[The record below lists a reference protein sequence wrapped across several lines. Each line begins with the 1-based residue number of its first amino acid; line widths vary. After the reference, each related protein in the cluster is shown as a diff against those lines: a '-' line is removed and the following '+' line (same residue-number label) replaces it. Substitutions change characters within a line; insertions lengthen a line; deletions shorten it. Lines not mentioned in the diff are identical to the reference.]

1 MTTWNMRITC
11 WLPKAA
17 ITISL
22 CNILG
27 FSTAKKGPK
36 NAPHCY
42 FTTTLP
48 FSLVFCSTE
57 CQDNTNYIHEIAYD
71 TALCLYEIAYDTAL
85 CLYEIAYDTALC
97 LYEILFSRCTYHF
110 TPTFTVSI
118 LSAIVNKIVLFSEG
132 NNYSESPRLYGN
144 PKRKCR
150 AYE

>member
-1 MTTWNMRITC
+1 MFLENWIVYEIMLKNIVERCRPQMTTWNMRITC

-57 CQDNTNYIHEIAYD
+57 C
-71 TALCLYEIAYDTAL
+71 
-85 CLYEIAYDTALC
+85 
-97 LYEILFSRCTYHF
+97 
-110 TPTFTVSI
+110 
-118 LSAIVNKIVLFSEG
+118 
-132 NNYSESPRLYGN
+132 
-144 PKRKCR
+144 
-150 AYE
+150 